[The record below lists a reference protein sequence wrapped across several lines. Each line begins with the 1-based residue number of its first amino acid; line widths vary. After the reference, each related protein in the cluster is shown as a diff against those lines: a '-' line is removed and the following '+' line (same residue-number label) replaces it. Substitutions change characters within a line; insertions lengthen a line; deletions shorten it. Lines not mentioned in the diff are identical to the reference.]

1 MVFFLTTLDGVGFVG
16 VLVPLL
22 TLVVAV
28 SPLPFALDDGALDA
42 TIVVSSSVVALSTLV
57 VVLGYRKRINTIQ
70 MIIL

>member
-22 TLVVAV
+22 TLVVAA
-28 SPLPFALDDGALDA
+28 SPLPFALDDDALDA

-70 MIIL
+70 MITL